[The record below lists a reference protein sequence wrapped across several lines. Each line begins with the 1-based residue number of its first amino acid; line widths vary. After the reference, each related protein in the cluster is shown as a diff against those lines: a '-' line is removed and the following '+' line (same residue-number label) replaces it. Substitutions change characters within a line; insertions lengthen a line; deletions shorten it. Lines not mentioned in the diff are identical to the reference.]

1 MSHLRSIFLLPI
13 LNIQAHLYTKILRLH
28 LDPENATFLSEAE
41 KQAILEDVPAQA
53 PSMTTKTLDLG
64 QIKALF
70 KSPTFVPFLVIWIT
84 HGIGGFGI
92 TFILPNVICK

>member
-1 MSHLRSIFLLPI
+1 
-13 LNIQAHLYTKILRLH
+13 
-28 LDPENATFLSEAE
+28 
-41 KQAILEDVPAQA
+41 
-53 PSMTTKTLDLG
+53 MTTKTLDLD

-70 KSPTFVPFLVIWIT
+70 KNPTFVPFLVIWVT